1 MRKKERAE
9 EMDGK
14 KSGIIAACLTV
25 LTVIGSALFV
35 SGHPEAL
42 AEAVLSDIFI
52 ALALMIWVMAAAL
65 RASLRETLYSYRNIG
80 LIGGILYVFI
90 MELVILHSLISA
102 LRSGGLTLSTI
113 YRSMLSFPRQFSY
126 YAVFFL
132 MALCVLLGVS
142 NIALIRH
149 EGLCLNNAL
158 SLLLAVFYIGGT
170 FAVYAV
176 SDLLSEKVFG
186 GSAHPLATVLNT
198 VISLFLLLM
207 LCYFECVLVGSAVMG
222 WLAAREKPD
231 HDKDYIIIL
240 GCSIDKRGGLL
251 PLLKGRVNR
260 AIRFAWEQEIATGRP
275 VRYVPSGGQGSNEV
289 MSEGSAMELYL
300 LSHGAEDYE
309 VFPEKK
315 SVNTWEN
322 MCFSKK
328 IIDGLKP
335 GAKIAFATTNYHML
349 RSGILARRA
358 GIDAQGVA
366 GDTKWYFWPNGFI
379 REFFGILTLNVKA
392 HIWAAAVSA
401 LTCAILGVIGCYAA
415 LL

>member
-1 MRKKERAE
+1 MERKSRNL
-9 EMDGK
+9 
-14 KSGIIAACLTV
+14 IAAGLTALAV
-25 LTVIGSALFV
+25 AGSLFYV
-35 SGHPEAL
+35 SGHPDAM

-52 ALALMIWVMAAAL
+52 SLVLMLWAMVVSL
-65 RASLRETLYSYRNIG
+65 HGSLRETLYSYRNIG
-80 LIGGILYVFI
+80 LIGGILFVTV
-90 MELVILHSLISA
+90 MEAVVLSSLIKGLKA
-102 LRSGGLTLSTI
+102 GGLTLPYI
-113 YRSMLSFPRQFSY
+113 YRSLLAFPRHFSY
-126 YAVFFL
+126 YAVFFMVVLCL
-132 MALCVLLGVS
+132 MLGVS

-158 SLLLAVFYIGGT
+158 SLLVAAFYIGGT
-170 FAVYAV
+170 FALYWI
-176 SDLLSEKVFG
+176 SDFLTENVFRG
-186 GSAHPLATVLNT
+186 GINVFLTVLNT
-198 VISLFLLLM
+198 VVPLFLLLM
-207 LCYFECVLVGSAVMG
+207 LCYFECILVGSGVMG
-222 WLAAREKPD
+222 WLAAREKPEY
-231 HDKDYIIIL
+231 DKDYIIIL

-260 AIRFAWEQEIATGRP
+260 AIRYAWQQEIETGIP
-275 VRYVPSGGQGSNEV
+275 LKYIPSGGQGSNEI

-300 LSHGAEDYE
+300 LSHGAEEDE

-335 GAKIAFATTNYHML
+335 DAKIAFATTNYHML

-379 REFFGILTLNVKA
+379 REFFGILQMNMKVHFTV
-392 HIWAAAVSA
+392 AAITAV
-401 LTCAILGVIGCYAA
+401 TCTILGFIGYYAA
-415 LL
+415 LM

>member
-1 MRKKERAE
+1 
-9 EMDGK
+9 MDGK
-14 KSGIIAACLTV
+14 KSGIAAAGLTV
-25 LTVIGSALFV
+25 LTVIGSALYV

-52 ALALMIWVMAAAL
+52 ALALMIWVMASAL
-65 RASLRETLYSYRNIG
+65 RASLRETLYSYANIG
-80 LIGGILYVFI
+80 LIGGILYVFV
-90 MELVILHSLISA
+90 MELVILSSLISA
-102 LRSGGLTLSTI
+102 LRSGGMTLSTI

-158 SLLLAVFYIGGT
+158 SLLLAAFYVGGT

-186 GSAHPLATVLNT
+186 LSAHPVAAVLNT
-198 VISLFLLLM
+198 VIPLFLLLM
-207 LCYFECVLVGSAVMG
+207 LCYFECILVGSAVMG

-275 VRYVPSGGQGSNEV
+275 VRYVPSGGQGPNEV
-289 MSEGSAMELYL
+289 LSEGSAMELYL

-335 GAKIAFATTNYHML
+335 DAKIAFATTNYHML

-392 HIWAAAVSA
+392 HIWVAAISA